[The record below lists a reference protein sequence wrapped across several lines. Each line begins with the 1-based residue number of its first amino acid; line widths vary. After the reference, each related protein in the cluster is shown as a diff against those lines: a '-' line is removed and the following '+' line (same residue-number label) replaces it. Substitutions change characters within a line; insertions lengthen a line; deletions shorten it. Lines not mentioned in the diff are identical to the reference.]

1 MKNNMPLYYAGIVLT
16 GLLVLS
22 GCISVSSSPNS
33 RFFML
38 QAMDKDQVS
47 NKFSIPA
54 DIIIGIGPVKIPDYL
69 DRPQMVTRNKN
80 NTLSFAQFDR
90 WGESLDFG
98 LERLVNKNLSL
109 MFPGVPF
116 EMFPWNLILTV
127 KYQVIM
133 DVVQLDSRLDQDLN
147 LVVQWSIIDLEE
159 KKMVFTKRS
168 ELRQPVTP
176 HSYAGYV
183 DALSVASASLSTEI
197 AQALSTVANQAK
209 KKKDNSE

>member
-1 MKNNMPLYYAGIVLT
+1 MKKNMPLYYLGIVLT
-16 GLLVLS
+16 GLLVLG

-33 RFFML
+33 RFYML
-38 QAMDKDQVS
+38 QPIDKEQVP
-47 NKFSIPA
+47 NTFSIPK
-54 DIIIGIGPVKIPDYL
+54 DIIIGVGPVKIPDYL

-90 WGESLDFG
+90 WGESMDFA

-109 MFPGVPF
+109 MLPGVPL

-133 DVVQLDSRLDQDLN
+133 DVVQLESRLDQDLN

-159 KKMVFTKRS
+159 KKMVFIKRS
-168 ELRQPVTP
+168 EFRQPVTP
-176 HSYAGYV
+176 HNYAGYAQ
-183 DALSVASASLSTEI
+183 ALSAASASLSTEI
-197 AQALSTVANQAK
+197 AQALSTVAKQP
-209 KKKDNSE
+209 KKKDDNS